1 MTLNEIRKKR
11 AKHWEEMKNFLDAH
25 TRDDGTLNADDTAT
39 YENFNAKMN
48 EYDAALERAENRLE
62 MEAKLN
68 KPDSEPLVDG
78 FGGTDKTG
86 RASDEYN
93 ANFTAYIRSR
103 GAKNVLQE
111 GVSADGGYLVPTE
124 FERVLYRVRDS
135 IDPIFSLAGR
145 ISLGSLEKV
154 VPYVA
159 SEGAAAL
166 VAENAAFP
174 VTNDQFGSVLFHA
187 YKFGRIVLASDELI
201 ADAAFDIYTYAAE
214 SLGRSMGKGQAPY
227 MWTGTGTNQPQGVL
241 TAAGAGVT
249 AAATGAV
256 TADEIIDLYYS
267 LKDEY
272 RNSATWAMHNNTVRA
287 IRKLKLTGTGEYL
300 WSPGLGTAPDTILGR
315 PLVTSP
321 NIPEMAAS
329 AKAVAFGDF
338 AAGFKIADRQ
348 GFEFKILA
356 ERYSDLGQIGFRGAA
371 RTDSRGVLANEA
383 IKVLT
388 MKAS

>member
-25 TRDDGTLNADDTAT
+25 MRDDGTLNADDTAT
-39 YENFNAKMN
+39 YEKFNAKMN
-48 EYDAALERAENRLE
+48 EYDAALERAETRLE

-68 KPDSEPLVDG
+68 KPDSEPLVDK
-78 FGGTDKTG
+78 FSDAAKAG

-166 VAENAAFP
+166 VAENAPFA

-201 ADAAFDIYTYAAE
+201 ADAAFDI
-214 SLGRSMGKGQAPY
+214 
-227 MWTGTGTNQPQGVL
+227 
-241 TAAGAGVT
+241 
-249 AAATGAV
+249 
-256 TADEIIDLYYS
+256 
-267 LKDEY
+267 
-272 RNSATWAMHNNTVRA
+272 
-287 IRKLKLTGTGEYL
+287 
-300 WSPGLGTAPDTILGR
+300 
-315 PLVTSP
+315 
-321 NIPEMAAS
+321 
-329 AKAVAFGDF
+329 
-338 AAGFKIADRQ
+338 
-348 GFEFKILA
+348 
-356 ERYSDLGQIGFRGAA
+356 
-371 RTDSRGVLANEA
+371 
-383 IKVLT
+383 
-388 MKAS
+388 